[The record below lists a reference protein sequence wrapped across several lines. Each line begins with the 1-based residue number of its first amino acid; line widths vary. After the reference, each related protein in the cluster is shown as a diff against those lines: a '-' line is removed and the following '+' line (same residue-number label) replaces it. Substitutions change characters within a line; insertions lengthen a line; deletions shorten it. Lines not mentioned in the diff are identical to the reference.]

1 MFRNFFITAYRNITG
16 NKVQSVIQV
25 ISLSIGVTA
34 AILIGLTVS
43 RELSYDRF
51 HKNYD
56 RIYRLEHGNSIKLVP
71 GIGHHLKQNM
81 PEIENVVRMITWEG
95 KDDTRALILLG
106 DDSTDERTVNIP
118 HQYWADSSIL
128 NVFTFDLIQG
138 DRKSALRVPQ
148 TCLIS
153 RSAARTL
160 FGEKDPIGERTS
172 MGTITGVFED
182 LEASHFEI
190 NVLAAMVNHD
200 SLGGIP
206 RGEPGY
212 LQQLHHSFNNFI
224 TYVLLPEGADPG
236 RIEQK
241 IFAFFEPMPE
251 AYYYTEHEDRF
262 HLRPLGELY
271 FCTDNAL
278 EDHYSRHGNPGQLKI
293 LSAVSLIILL
303 LAMIN
308 YINLTT
314 TRASM
319 RFREVAIRK
328 VAGSSRI
335 KLVLQFQFESILL
348 SLFSLLV
355 ALTLAQLLIP
365 GFNNLALSELDP
377 GLMLKPLPLTV
388 FLGFTVLIG
397 AVSGLYPAIAMGRV
411 KPVPALSQQ
420 GMKGPGSA
428 VLRRVLLTGQF
439 AISMILII
447 AVFTFYRQLNYMKNA
462 DLGFQKDHMV
472 ISSSTGRFGN
482 DYPYQETVRERLLRN
497 PSISGVTFSN
507 LFMGDQEI
515 TGAWIFKAN
524 ENETRLSLLFVDPGF
539 MEVFEIN
546 MVEGRNLS
554 WDRPADNTRNLKDG
568 ELWNVLINKSARKVF
583 ELDSA
588 VGTVLRIEG
597 NSDFGGKVI
606 GVVDDFHFQ
615 SQHHRIKPSIYIWG
629 QYQGK
634 AAVRISPGNVAATL
648 QYIEEVMESPSP
660 YLSNLQFTFLDDR
673 FDRQYARDER
683 YATLISAFTLIAIII
698 ACLGLFGLSSFLAAR
713 KVKEIGIRKV
723 FGASVRTVFIFLSR
737 EFIKWVVISIVI
749 ALPLGYLIMHRWLQ
763 GYAYRTSIP
772 WWIFVLAILIGFA
785 ITFATVTWQSLK
797 TARTNPVDSLRYE

>member
-1 MFRNFFITAYRNITG
+1 MFRNFFITAYRNIAG

-25 ISLSIGVTA
+25 ISLSIGFTA

-51 HKNYD
+51 HENYD
-56 RIYRLEHGNSIKLVP
+56 RIYRLEHGNSIKLAP
-71 GIGHHLKQNM
+71 GIGHRLKQNM

-118 HQYWADSSIL
+118 HQYWADSSVFEI
-128 NVFTFDLIQG
+128 FTFDLIQG
-138 DRKSALRVPQ
+138 DRNSALRVPQ
-148 TCLIS
+148 TCMIS
-153 RSAARTL
+153 RSTALTL
-160 FGEKDPIGERTS
+160 FGEEDPIGKRTS

-182 LEASHFEI
+182 LEPSHFEI
-190 NVLAAMVNHD
+190 SVLAAMVNHN

-212 LQQLHHSFNNFI
+212 LQQLHHSFDNFI
-224 TYVLLPEGADPG
+224 TYVLLPDGADPG
-236 RIEQK
+236 QIEEK
-241 IFAFFEPMPE
+241 IFDFFEPVPE
-251 AYYYTEHEDRF
+251 ASYYTEQETRF
-262 HLRPLGELY
+262 RLRPLGDIY
-271 FCTDNAL
+271 FCTDDAL
-278 EDHYSRHGNPGQLKI
+278 NDHYSRHGNLRQLKI
-293 LSAVSLIILL
+293 LSAVALIILL

-328 VAGSSRI
+328 VAGSSRS

-355 ALTLAQLLIP
+355 ALTLVQLMIP
-365 GFNNLALSELDP
+365 GFNRLALSELDP
-377 GLMLKPLPLTV
+377 GLMLNPLHLIV
-388 FLGFTVLIG
+388 FLVSAVLIG
-397 AVSGLYPAIAMGRV
+397 AVSGLYPAIAMGRI
-411 KPVPALSQQ
+411 KPIPALARK
-420 GMKGPGSA
+420 GLKGPGS
-428 VLRRVLLTGQF
+428 VGLRRVLLTGQF

-447 AVFTFYRQLNYMKNA
+447 AVFTVYRQLNYMKTA
-462 DLGFQKDHMV
+462 DLGFQKEHMV
-472 ISSSTGRFGN
+472 ISSGIGRFGR
-482 DYPYQETVRERLLRN
+482 DYTYQETVRERLLRN

-507 LFMGDQEI
+507 LFMGDQEN
-515 TGAWIFKAN
+515 TPAWLFEAKGI
-524 ENETRLSLLFVDPGF
+524 ETRLSLMMADPDF
-539 MEVFEIN
+539 IKVFEIN
-546 MVEGRNLS
+546 MVEGRNFS
-554 WDRPADNTRNLKDG
+554 WDRPSDNSQNLKDG
-568 ELWNVLINKSARKVF
+568 EWRNVLINKSARQEF

-588 VGTVLRIEG
+588 VGTVLRISG
-597 NSDFGGKVI
+597 SPDIIGKVV
-606 GVVDDFHFQ
+606 GVVDDYHFQ
-615 SQHHRIKPSIYIWG
+615 SQHHQIKPSIYVWG
-629 QYQGK
+629 EYQGK
-634 AAVRISPGNVAATL
+634 AAIRITPGNTAATL
-648 QYIEEVMESPSP
+648 RFIEEVMESPSP
-660 YLSNLQFTFLDDR
+660 ELSNLQFTFLDER
-673 FDRQYARDER
+673 FDRQYRRDER
-683 YATLISAFTLIAIII
+683 YAVLISAFTLIAIII

-763 GYAYRTSIP
+763 GYAYRTSIS
-772 WWIFVLAILIGFA
+772 WWIFALAILIGFA

>member
-1 MFRNFFITAYRNITG
+1 MFRNFLITAYRNIAG

-25 ISLSIGVTA
+25 ISLSIGFTA

-56 RIYRLEHGNSIKLVP
+56 RIYRLEHGKNIRLAP
-71 GIGHHLKQNM
+71 GIGHYLKQNM
-81 PEIENVVRMITWEG
+81 PEIENVVRMITWEV

-106 DDSTDERTVNIP
+106 DDSTDKRTVNIP
-118 HQYWADSSIL
+118 HQYWADSSIF
-128 NVFTFDLIQG
+128 NVFTFNLIQG
-138 DRKSALRVPQ
+138 DQKSALRVPK

-160 FGEKDPIGERTS
+160 FGEEDPIGERTG

-182 LEASHFEI
+182 LETSHFEI

-212 LQQLHHSFNNFI
+212 LQQLDHTFCHFI

-236 RIEQK
+236 QIERK
-241 IFAFFEPMPE
+241 IFAFFEPVPE
-251 AYYYTEHEDRF
+251 ATYYTEYEDRF
-262 HLRPLGELY
+262 HLRPLGDIY
-271 FCTDNAL
+271 FCADHAL
-278 EDHYSRHGNPGQLKI
+278 NDHYSRHGNPGQLKI
-293 LSAVSLIILL
+293 LSAVALIILL

-319 RFREVAIRK
+319 RFREIAIRK
-328 VAGSSRI
+328 VAGSSRR

-355 ALTLAQLLIP
+355 ALTLVQLVIP
-365 GFNNLALSELDP
+365 GFNRLALSELDP
-377 GLMLKPLPLTV
+377 RFMLKPLELIV

-397 AVSGLYPAIAMGRV
+397 AVSGLYPAIAMGRI

-420 GMKGPGSA
+420 GMKGPGSV
-428 VLRRVLLTGQF
+428 VLRRGLLTGQF
-439 AISMILII
+439 TISIILII
-447 AVFTFYRQLNYMKNA
+447 SVFTVYRQLNYMKTA
-462 DLGFQKDHMV
+462 DLGFQKEHTV
-472 ISSSTGRFGN
+472 IISSLGHFGN
-482 DYPYQETVRERLLRN
+482 DYAYQETVRERLLRN

-515 TGAWIFKAN
+515 IGTWLFKAN
-524 ENETRLSLLFVDPGF
+524 ENEARLSHKFVDPGF

-546 MVEGRNLS
+546 MVEGRNFS
-554 WDRPADNTRNLKDG
+554 WDRPADNTKNLKDG
-568 ELWNVLINKSARKVF
+568 ELWNVLINKSAMHEL

-588 VGTVLRIEG
+588 LGTVLRVAG
-597 NSDFGGKVI
+597 MPDFGGKVV

-615 SQHHRIKPSIYIWG
+615 SQHHQIKPSMYIWG
-629 QYQGK
+629 GYQGK
-634 AAVRISPGNVAATL
+634 AAVRISPGNITATL
-648 QYIEEVMESPSP
+648 RFIEKVMESPSP
-660 YLSNLQFTFLDDR
+660 YLSNLQFTFLDER

-683 YATLISAFTLIAIII
+683 YAVLISAFTLIAIII